1 MTTSSLNKRKEQFK
15 DSYINFS
22 NDQIRSLEDTK
33 TVEEFDTL
41 MFDYTEQHNIGWYIQ
56 EGMPEGEAVAK
67 ARALRKKAGG

>member
-22 NDQIRSLEDTK
+22 NDQIRNLEATK
-33 TVEEFDTL
+33 SVEEFDKL
-41 MFDYTEQHNIGWYIQ
+41 MFDYVEQENIGWYIQ
-56 EGMPEGEAVAK
+56 EGMSEGEATAK